1 MVGLGHLYQWMQHLI
16 TFERWNKC
24 CKELFLSNN
33 ELMLPLLELG
43 NGNILEILNGN
54 ILEILKIIN
63 FSCFVTLPD

>member
-33 ELMLPLLELG
+33 ELMLLLLELG
-43 NGNILEILNGN
+43 NGN